1 MWKKSVCGLTL
12 LIAGLL
18 VWSCGDGSV
27 DSLTDTELL
36 MISRFP
42 STIDYDMLDSIV
54 KACEKDEACWE
65 KAKKT
70 GEIYKGDYTKVL
82 RDSSGNIV
90 IVEGDSAFIY
100 DKSGK
105 KLPVF
110 NFSSNS
116 NDDDDD
122 DVTSSG
128 STATSGSS
136 SKSSGSGFED
146 GGGYTDDGTGQDA
159 GGGSGTSA
167 IHVDRSSSS
176 KKTGTSSSV
185 DLSFLSSSSKGKVD
199 LDTTSTDN
207 KSSSSSKVSLSAN
220 SESSGTSGGSVKPID
235 YKCGQTPVAGTC
247 KPDNEYP
254 FLGDDVTY
262 TYTPS
267 AGTCQN
273 GDILWRVGDVDVAP
287 RQQEGGMT
295 FTVLYGTLG
304 DKTQVTFT
312 MDSTRVSCEMVILET
327 GCNCT
332 LKGKTVVDWQG
343 STLTT
348 SDSIFTWVVSG
359 CASETNPKIDSYS
372 WTMGNKTG
380 NARKFE
386 VKLDQAGV
394 YTPEV
399 VVTDKGGVESNP
411 VCPSLKVRVPVNV
424 TSLGTEYTIEDGQ
437 QVKLSGT
444 AASSGTTL
452 KCNTNSE
459 YVQSSCTIEMAG
471 VENLTKSVA
480 NCGNWLDFSFPVSN
494 FSNGVAIFTM
504 QGFSGNE
511 PAIKCTIN

>member
-1 MWKKSVCGLTL
+1 MYKKSVLGLAIL
-12 LIAGLL
+12 AAGLL

-27 DSLTDTELL
+27 DSLNDNELI

-42 STIDYDMLDSIV
+42 STIDYDLLDSV
-54 KACEKDEACWE
+54 VEACQKDKACWE

-82 RDSSGNIV
+82 RDSSGDIIV
-90 IVEGDSAFIY
+90 VEGDSAY
-100 DKSGK
+100 VWKDGK

-110 NFSSNS
+110 DIPTNNS
-116 NDDDDD
+116 GDEDDDE
-122 DVTSSG
+122 SSS

-146 GGGYTDDGTGQDA
+146 GGYTDDGTGQGP

-176 KKTGTSSSV
+176 KKVSSSSSV
-185 DLSFLSSSSKGKVD
+185 DLSFLSSSSKGKVE
-199 LDTTSTDN
+199 LDTTSTED

-235 YKCGQTPVAGTC
+235 YKCGQTPIAGTC

-343 STLTT
+343 SSLTT

-380 NARKFE
+380 SARKFE

-399 VVTDKGGVESNP
+399 AVTDKGGVESNP

-424 TSLGTEYTIEDGQ
+424 TSLGTEFVAENGQ

-452 KCNTNSE
+452 KCYTNSE
-459 YVQSSCTIEMAG
+459 YMQSSCTIEMAG
-471 VENLTKSVA
+471 SENLSKSVD
-480 NCGNWLDFSFPVSN
+480 NCGNWHEFSFPVSN

-504 QGFSGNE
+504 QGFSGND
-511 PAIKCTIN
+511 PAIRCTVN